1 MSQETRPANEI
12 AVRASGV
19 SPSILV
25 DSIRATI
32 AALNP
37 DLPVRA
43 LQPADTTIAHYNFEW
58 AILSSMLSA
67 LAVLGLGLAALGIYG
82 VIARTMAERTGEFGI
97 RLALG
102 GQVENLTRLVLV
114 FGVKLALI
122 GSALGLL
129 GAFGL
134 SRLIAAGFPG
144 MKTQS
149 APVLVGSTLLLIA
162 IALLASWLPAR
173 RAAKVDPI
181 VALRAE

>member
-1 MSQETRPANEI
+1 
-12 AVRASGV
+12 VRASGV

-32 AALNP
+32 TALNP

-43 LQPADTTIAHYNFEW
+43 LQPADTTIARYNFEW

-102 GQVENLTRLVLV
+102 GQVENITHLVLLS
-114 FGVKLALI
+114 GVKLALT

-129 GAFGL
+129 GAFGI
-134 SRLIAAGFPG
+134 SRLIAAVFPG
-144 MKTQS
+144 MKIQS

-173 RAAKVDPI
+173 RAAKIDPI

>member
-1 MSQETRPANEI
+1 
-12 AVRASGV
+12 
-19 SPSILV
+19 
-25 DSIRATI
+25 
-32 AALNP
+32 
-37 DLPVRA
+37 
-43 LQPADTTIAHYNFEW
+43 
-58 AILSSMLSA
+58 
-67 LAVLGLGLAALGIYG
+67 
-82 VIARTMAERTGEFGI
+82 MAERTGEFGI

-102 GQVENLTRLVLV
+102 GQVENITRLVLV
-114 FGVKLALI
+114 SGVKLALI

-149 APVLVGSTLLLIA
+149 DLVLVGSTLLLIA